1 MGAHSGDERIRQVQT
16 WLNNIGFKVDGRP
29 LSLDGIVGD
38 RTELAVRRFQ
48 AGWVPAEL
56 AVDGVPG
63 PATLTALEQSVAWD
77 GRASEHFRFR
87 EFRSKG
93 NGDIVVE
100 RQLIVA
106 LERMRLVS
114 GGPIAVLSGYR
125 DPAHNKSVGGAKHSQ
140 HLFGRAVDP
149 IFRGDWLGLE
159 EVRAMGLFS
168 GIGHRPS
175 RGRRVEHVDIRTSA
189 TPARP
194 TTWAYGQ

>member
-125 DPAHNKSVGGAKHSQ
+125 DPAHNRKIRGAKNSQ
-140 HLFGRAVDP
+140 HLYGRAVDP
-149 IFRGDWLGLE
+149 KFTRHVGLD
-159 EVRAMGLFS
+159 EVRALGLFS
-168 GIGHRPS
+168 GIGHRPAV
-175 RGRRVEHVDIRTSA
+175 GNRVEHVDIRPSA
-189 TPARP
+189 TPAAP
-194 TTWAYGQ
+194 TVWTYPR

>member
-29 LSLDGIVGD
+29 LSLDGVVGD

-63 PATLTALEQSVAWD
+63 PATLTALEQSVAWG

-125 DPAHNKSVGGAKHSQ
+125 DPAHNRKIRGAKNSQ
-140 HLFGRAVDP
+140 HLYGRACDP
-149 IFRGDWLGLE
+149 IFRRRWLTVE
-159 EVRAMGLFS
+159 EVRELELFT
-168 GIGHRPS
+168 GIGYRPAK
-175 RGRRVEHVDIRTSA
+175 RNRVEHVDVRPGS
-189 TPARP
+189 PAAP
-194 TTWAYGQ
+194 TTWTYPQ